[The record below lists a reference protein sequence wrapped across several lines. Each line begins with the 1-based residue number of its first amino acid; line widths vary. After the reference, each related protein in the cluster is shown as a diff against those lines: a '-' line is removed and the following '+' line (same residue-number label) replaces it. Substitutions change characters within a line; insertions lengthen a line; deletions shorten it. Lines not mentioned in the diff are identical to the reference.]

1 MRFILCSFEFI
12 TQPASVTADG
22 SVVWLAFL
30 TEGILEAIMAGF
42 KSWTKYDTQL
52 FWVFF
57 QYVETACYLLSS
69 LLSYM
74 TGPQMYVW
82 FTSQALCWLHSQ
94 LAMWKWKYGLQQ
106 WKKKKKDYF
115 CITCGAEAVS
125 CVLKDGWEF
134 MCKSVVKPCCAF
146 SHW

>member
-22 SVVWLAFL
+22 SVVRLAFL

-57 QYVETACYLLSS
+57 QYVETVCYLLSS

-106 WKKKKKDYF
+106 WKKKIRLF
-115 CITCGAEAVS
+115 LHNLWSWSSELC
-125 CVLKDGWEF
+125 LKRWLRIYVQERGKTLLRF
-134 MCKSVVKPCCAF
+134 
-146 SHW
+146 

>member
-57 QYVETACYLLSS
+57 QYVETVCYLLSS

-106 WKKKKKDYF
+106 WKKKKRLF
-115 CITCGAEAVS
+115 LHNLWSWSSELC
-125 CVLKDGWEF
+125 LKRWLRIYVQERGKTLLRF
-134 MCKSVVKPCCAF
+134 
-146 SHW
+146 